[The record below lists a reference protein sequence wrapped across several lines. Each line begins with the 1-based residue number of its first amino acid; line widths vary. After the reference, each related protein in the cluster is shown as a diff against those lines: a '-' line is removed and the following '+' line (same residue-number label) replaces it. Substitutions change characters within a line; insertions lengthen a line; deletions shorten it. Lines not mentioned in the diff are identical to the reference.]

1 MATKDE
7 LINGL
12 QVLIQEST
20 RIANDLSDADWARA
34 VDFDGWKSKEVLAHV
49 AGVGTLVSPLINGA
63 ANAPAGTNAGA
74 GIDINAI
81 NAGMVAARADK
92 SVAEIADEL
101 AKNYGA
107 VIDFVKSASDD
118 LLAKPVTF
126 AGYVDVPVSDIIVR
140 MVILHGLAH
149 VYSAYS
155 AVFEQR

>member
-1 MATKDE
+1 MATKE
-7 LINGL
+7 EVINGL
-12 QVLIQEST
+12 RLLIQESK

-34 VDFDGWKSKEVLAHV
+34 VDFDGWKSKEVLSHV

-81 NAGMVAARADK
+81 NAGLVAARAEK
-92 SVAEIADEL
+92 SIAEITEEL
-101 AKNYGA
+101 VNNYDA
-107 VIDFVKSASDD
+107 VIDFVNGAPDD

-126 AGYVDVPVSDIIVR
+126 AGYADVPVSDILVR
-140 MVILHGLAH
+140 MVVLHGLAH